1 MAEAGDRQA
10 LLSTLTT
17 EHFTLQGARA
27 SVVGEMGA
35 RSSLYL
41 SAVSSALIALGFV
54 AQVSKVGETFR
65 LFALAILPVL
75 FFLGVVTYV
84 RLVEK
89 AIEEFYYARAIN
101 RIRGYYLELAGADGR
116 YYLLTGHDDAV
127 GVFENMGLTSS
138 RMQLIFTSASTIAI
152 VNSVVAGAGTALLT
166 EAVTSAAPGL
176 AVACGAAAAV
186 ALAVGHLLHERQ
198 SFTRAFASME
208 VLSPSKGATS
218 RVD

>member
-1 MAEAGDRQA
+1 MADTTDRRA

-27 SVVGEMGA
+27 SVVGETGA

-54 AQVSKVGETFR
+54 AQVSEVGETFR

-75 FFLGVVTYV
+75 FFLGLVTYV
-84 RLVEK
+84 RLLEK

-101 RIRGYYLELAGADGR
+101 RIRSYYLELAGADVR
-116 YYLLTGHDDAV
+116 YFLLKGHDDAP
-127 GVFENMGLTSS
+127 GVFENMGLSSS
-138 RMQLIFTSASTIAI
+138 RVQLVFTSASTIAI
-152 VNSVVAGAGTALLT
+152 VNSVVAGAGTALLIG
-166 EAVTSAAPGL
+166 AAANTSPGL
-176 AVACGAAAAV
+176 AVGCGAAATV
-186 ALAVGHLLHERQ
+186 ALAIGHLLHERR

-208 VLSPSKGATS
+208 VLFPSGAA
-218 RVD
+218 R

>member
-1 MAEAGDRQA
+1 MAEAADPQA

-27 SVVGEMGA
+27 SAVGEMGA

-54 AQVSKVGETFR
+54 AQVSKVGQTFR

-75 FFLGVVTYV
+75 FFLGLVTYV

-89 AIEEFYYARAIN
+89 EIEEFYYARAIN
-101 RIRGYYLELAGADGR
+101 RVRSYYLSLADGDAR
-116 YYLLTGHDDAV
+116 YFLLAGHDDAA
-127 GVFENMGLTSS
+127 GVFENMGLSSS
-138 RMQLIFTSASTIAI
+138 RAQLVFTSASTIAI
-152 VNSVVAGAGTALLT
+152 VNSVVAGAGTALLIG
-166 EAVTSAAPGL
+166 AAADVSPGL
-176 AVACGAAAAV
+176 AVGCGAAAAV
-186 ALAVGHLLHERQ
+186 ALAIGHLLHERG

-208 VLSPSKGATS
+208 VLFPSSAK
-218 RVD
+218 R